1 MDPVEVLEIEVGLPM
16 TPKAVEKRIL
26 APLRERL
33 EQEGVGELMEF
44 EEEEPLPAGRYHF
57 GVLAINPGRCRE
69 IVKEVLA
76 PFKRLEELVEG

>member
-16 TPKAVEKRIL
+16 TPKAVENRIL

-44 EEEEPLPAGRYHF
+44 
-57 GVLAINPGRCRE
+57 
-69 IVKEVLA
+69 
-76 PFKRLEELVEG
+76 